1 MNDMTNTAGL
11 TGESVGNDE
20 AIAAMPALVSYWAAI
35 KRRKLLILS
44 IIGTFILAGLIL
56 TLLSTPYY
64 RAVSRIEIARQAEQ
78 VTEVKAVDAIDT
90 GKDQEFYQTQYAL
103 LKARSLAE
111 RVARSLNLARQ
122 DEFFELFGVDPAA
135 QGSDL
140 PSAEQRQQR
149 LRAATRILLDH
160 VNVAPVRGSSL
171 VDIEFSSPDRE
182 LSARVANAWVDQ
194 FIASTLERRF
204 ASTRDAR
211 DFLQKRLAELR
222 GRMETSERDLVNY
235 AADKGIISLAQGV
248 DANGK
253 TTPDRTITSAD
264 LEALNAAL
272 ASATSARIQAESALR
287 AGAGSAAR
295 ANNPALPGL
304 RQQRAE
310 AAGQLAQ
317 LTAKFEPA
325 YPEVQALQSRVA
337 TLDRAIASEEGRL
350 SGSLAVDYREA
361 LGRET
366 ALQARVAGLKQSLLG
381 EQSNSIQYNIFQRE
395 VDTNRQLY
403 DGLLQRFKEIGV
415 AGVASNNVAVV
426 DRAEVPRAPASPNL
440 QLNLLLA
447 ALGGLLFAVLAVIA
461 LEQIDQKLKEPTDVT
476 QRLGLP
482 LLGVIPAVEEEEFLA
497 GVSDPKS
504 DIAEA
509 YLSVQTNL
517 TFITDHGVPRSIL
530 FTSTQPNEGKSS
542 SVFALGQTLARTG
555 KSVLIIDADMRNSS
569 IHQLADIPNRAGLS
583 NYLAGEEFGE
593 KLLSPSGAAR
603 LSIMTAG
610 PKPPNAGEL
619 LISPRMDD
627 LVKLATAR
635 YDVVLIDA
643 PPVLGIADV
652 PLIAKTAEGVVF
664 TVESDGARLR
674 QIQHSLSRLRSAQAH
689 VFGAIVTK
697 NAASRF
703 GYGYGY
709 GYGYGR
715 SEEQEV
721 PA

>member
-1 MNDMTNTAGL
+1 MNDMINPSGF
-11 TGESVGNDE
+11 TGESVGNGE

-44 IIGTFILAGLIL
+44 IVGTFILAGLIL

-90 GKDQEFYQTQYAL
+90 GKDLEFYQTQYAL

-111 RVARSLNLARQ
+111 RVARSLNLATQ
-122 DEFFELFGVDPAA
+122 EEFFELFGVDPAV
-135 QGSDL
+135 QGSKL
-140 PSAEQRQQR
+140 PSPEQRQER

-160 VNVAPVRGSSL
+160 VNVAPIRGSSL
-171 VDIEFSSPDRE
+171 VDIEFLSPDRE
-182 LSARVANAWVDQ
+182 LSARIANAWVDQ

-204 ASTRDAR
+204 ASTREAR

-235 AADKGIISLAQGV
+235 ATDKGIITLVQGI

-264 LEALNAAL
+264 LEALNASL
-272 ASATSARIQAESALR
+272 ASAINARIQAESAMR
-287 AGAGSAAR
+287 TGAGSAAR

-310 AAGQLAQ
+310 VAGQLAQ
-317 LTAKFEPA
+317 LTTKFEPA

-350 SGSLAVDYREA
+350 SGSLSNDYREA
-361 LGRET
+361 LAREN
-366 ALQARVAGLKQSLLG
+366 ALQVRVNSLKQSLLG
-381 EQSNSIQYNIFQRE
+381 EQSNSIQYNIFQRD

-426 DRAEVPRAPASPNL
+426 DRAEVPRTAASPNL

-447 ALGGLLFAVLAVIA
+447 ALAGMLFAVLAVIA
-461 LEQIDQKLKEPTDVT
+461 LEQIDQKLKEPSDVT

-482 LLGVIPAVEEEEFLA
+482 LLGVIPAVEEEEFLI

-542 SVFALGQTLARTG
+542 SVYALGQTLARTG
-555 KSVLIIDADMRNSS
+555 KTVLIIDADMRNSS
-569 IHQLADIPNRAGLS
+569 IHQLADLPNRAGLS

-593 KLLSPSGAAR
+593 KLLTPSGAAR
-603 LSIMTAG
+603 LTIMTAG

-619 LISPRMDD
+619 LISPRMGD

-652 PLIAKTAEGVVF
+652 PLIAKTAEGIVF

-674 QIQHSLSRLRSAQAH
+674 QIQHSLARLRSAQAH

-709 GYGYGR
+709 GYGR
-715 SEEQEV
+715 TEEQEV